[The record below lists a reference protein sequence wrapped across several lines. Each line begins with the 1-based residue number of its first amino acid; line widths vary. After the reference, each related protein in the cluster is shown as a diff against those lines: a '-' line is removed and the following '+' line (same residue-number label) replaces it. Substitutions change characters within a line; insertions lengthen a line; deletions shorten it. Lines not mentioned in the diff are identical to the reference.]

1 MEKITFTDSAPRGN
15 KLSRSRFTPLPTA
28 PVAAV
33 SPPVASGRGNQFAV
47 TLKDGRVLCIDGA
60 GSVLWTKNSHETTAE
75 KGAGNLSLGQAAMI
89 FDERGVFTISV
100 HGAAGFS
107 AEGRR
112 RFILK
117 YPYEASGI
125 PGLSDEGLLYACGK
139 DKVLRVY
146 KLDDKGRTVPRYK
159 YYGIAPE
166 GSYGMGSPPPSP
178 WVSDNRRYEDDHLDR
193 MYTTIERAIR
203 SGQLGEN
210 EPAYVGYMMEMIG
223 FFLNDPHYSPVRP
236 AVKPPHRVKLIN
248 LLGQI
253 GSRETV
259 PFLWHIFDRDPEPAV
274 RIACAEAIGTIGVD
288 PTGRSFE
295 SYNFLLASN
304 NPNRDQQLLLA
315 ATSSIAKLC
324 RYAGPPLAAEG
335 LRILR
340 YYMNQP
346 SFPNHIKAQI
356 QEQVN
361 ALRREGLDR
370 VIN

>member
-1 MEKITFTDSAPRGN
+1 
-15 KLSRSRFTPLPTA
+15 
-28 PVAAV
+28 
-33 SPPVASGRGNQFAV
+33 
-47 TLKDGRVLCIDGA
+47 
-60 GSVLWTKNSHETTAE
+60 
-75 KGAGNLSLGQAAMI
+75 
-89 FDERGVFTISV
+89 
-100 HGAAGFS
+100 
-107 AEGRR
+107 
-112 RFILK
+112 
-117 YPYEASGI
+117 
-125 PGLSDEGLLYACGK
+125 
-139 DKVLRVY
+139 
-146 KLDDKGRTVPRYK
+146 
-159 YYGIAPE
+159 
-166 GSYGMGSPPPSP
+166 MGSPPPSP
-178 WVSDNRRYEDDHLDR
+178 WVTDKERYDDAHLDR
-193 MYTTIERAIR
+193 MYSAIERAIR
-203 SGQLGEN
+203 GGQLGEN

-236 AVKPPHRVKLIN
+236 SVKPPHRVKLIS

-274 RIACAEAIGTIGVD
+274 RIACAEAIGIIGVD

-315 ATSSIAKLC
+315 ATSSIAALC

-340 YYMNQP
+340 YYMNLP

-356 QEQVN
+356 QDQVN
-361 ALRREGLDR
+361 ALRKEGMDR